1 MSFSGILFIKDTK
14 IFWKGLQNRKL
25 INGEKQISNGLNE
38 LIKSSKLKFHSLN
51 WNDLGNLKSYQNAIK
66 KINPFDFSKND
77 EIIYFHKNKIIKYFC
92 DKNISNNRYIRSTL
106 NQAVFQKLTKFKEG
120 FYTYE
125 KIKGKTLYEFCNP
138 EIFKKLLIFL
148 ETKLWNVRI
157 KNNNFSKLCDN
168 FYRVKTENRL
178 KIFLKNFASV
188 EKIKISNNEKLPE
201 IHDLM
206 NRIDWKNLSD
216 GKQVFFHGD
225 LQFDNIIFNFKGFKL
240 IDWRQDFAG
249 NIYVGDLYY
258 DLAKLYGGLLIN
270 YKLIKENIFNY
281 ERVSTNV
288 LNYNI
293 YTFNNLKEYINIIE
307 SYILDKNLDLKKIKI
322 LVGIIYLNMSPLHK
336 EPFNEILYLYS
347 KKIIKENLN
356 GFR

>member
-1 MSFSGILFIKDTK
+1 
-14 IFWKGLQNRKL
+14 
-25 INGEKQISNGLNE
+25 
-38 LIKSSKLKFHSLN
+38 
-51 WNDLGNLKSYQNAIK
+51 
-66 KINPFDFSKND
+66 
-77 EIIYFHKNKIIKYFC
+77 
-92 DKNISNNRYIRSTL
+92 
-106 NQAVFQKLTKFKEG
+106 
-120 FYTYE
+120 
-125 KIKGKTLYEFCNP
+125 
-138 EIFKKLLIFL
+138 
-148 ETKLWNVRI
+148 
-157 KNNNFSKLCDN
+157 
-168 FYRVKTENRL
+168 
-178 KIFLKNFASV
+178 
-188 EKIKISNNEKLPE
+188 
-201 IHDLM
+201 M

-307 SYILDKNLDLKKIKI
+307 SYILDKNLDLKKLKFL
-322 LVGIIYLNMSPLHK
+322 LV
-336 EPFNEILYLYS
+336 
-347 KKIIKENLN
+347 
-356 GFR
+356 